1 MANEETNNRML
12 QRFPEKLQRLRT
24 QRGLS
29 QRQLA
34 KQLNI
39 AKTHMNQLEVG
50 TRKPGIELT
59 YRIVGFFGVSVDM
72 LVRDELDLD
81 RENEGG

>member
-1 MANEETNNRML
+1 MRESHTGLL
-12 QRFPEKLQRLRT
+12 QRFPEKLHRLRT
-24 QRGLS
+24 QRELS

-59 YRIVGFFGVSVDM
+59 YRIAGFFGVSVDV

-81 RENEGG
+81 EG